1 MTTLNSGT
9 NWSPRLAIYGD
20 MGSTNARSLP
30 KLMSEIDAGNFD
42 AILHVGMSV
51 ELTFTSSF
59 IQPYFIAGD
68 FAYDLA
74 TVCQI
79 MSNINNAI
87 ILASNCKILLT
98 LNINT
103 NQNSLIVQ

>member
-30 KLMSEIDAGNFD
+30 KLMSETDAGNFD

-51 ELTFTSSF
+51 GLF
-59 IQPYFIAGD
+59 
-68 FAYDLA
+68 
-74 TVCQI
+74 
-79 MSNINNAI
+79 N
-87 ILASNCKILLT
+87 
-98 LNINT
+98 
-103 NQNSLIVQ
+103 

>member
-51 ELTFTSSF
+51 GLF
-59 IQPYFIAGD
+59 
-68 FAYDLA
+68 
-74 TVCQI
+74 
-79 MSNINNAI
+79 NW
-87 ILASNCKILLT
+87 
-98 LNINT
+98 
-103 NQNSLIVQ
+103 SLFSHISL